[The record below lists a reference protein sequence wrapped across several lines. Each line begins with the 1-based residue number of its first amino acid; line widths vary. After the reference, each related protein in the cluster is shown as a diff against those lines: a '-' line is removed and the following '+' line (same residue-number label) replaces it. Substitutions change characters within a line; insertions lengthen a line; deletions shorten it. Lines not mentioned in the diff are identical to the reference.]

1 MEPPITEPPI
11 NSYIVIPP
19 NFPPPTPTPSFK
31 LNSYTTCETDTP
43 TATSTRPS
51 SPAIVVPSQPSPTY
65 PTVTP
70 AVGGHDT
77 PPPPTSNPWIPLLVL
92 CALAIAAGLA
102 GRAWRHRGAKFLK
115 AHVTVATHPGVPVPF
130 DVRPADNSDRDHVLS
145 VVPSETS
152 RSTIVEEIRS

>member
-1 MEPPITEPPI
+1 M
-11 NSYIVIPP
+11 
-19 NFPPPTPTPSFK
+19 
-31 LNSYTTCETDTP
+31 
-43 TATSTRPS
+43 
-51 SPAIVVPSQPSPTY
+51 
-65 PTVTP
+65 
-70 AVGGHDT
+70 GGHDT

-130 DVRPADNSDRDHVLS
+130 DVRPADNSDHDHVLS